1 MVNMHIIIWCSY
13 CPRYIWRYGMS
24 QLLHLII
31 NLNICL
37 FTESQ
42 LATISNQSYKMVLQ
56 IKAKE
61 YNILLTYIWS
71 SMSKV
76 FCSGWVF
83 IIIIIKIIIIIII
96 NLFHS
101 FGYIKLNYRFTLFC
115 LGFFTIIVWASVCTP
130 EILRTN

>member
-13 CPRYIWRYGMS
+13 CPRYSMS

-61 YNILLTYIWS
+61 YNILRTYIWS

-83 IIIIIKIIIIIII
+83 IKIIIKIIIIII

-101 FGYIKLNYRFTLFC
+101 FGYIKSNYRFTLFC